1 MIVFQYPVGKYD
13 YETLCAMI
21 DEYAARLGVPNSEIL
36 AIPDD
41 ISIQKMDRNQ
51 LIEIRNALTRTIDDM
66 FYQPKCQ
73 FNPLQHD
80 QMPCRT
86 HEQKCQD
93 CAYFYSDDD
102 ARWS

>member
-13 YETLCAMI
+13 YETLHAMI

-36 AIPDD
+36 AMPDD
-41 ISIQKMDRNQ
+41 ISIKNMDRNQ
-51 LIEIRNALTRTIDDM
+51 LIEIRNALTRTIDEM

-73 FNPLQHD
+73 FNPLKNGH
-80 QMPCRT
+80 MPCRT

-102 ARWS
+102 ARWF